1 MENQETIIPE
11 DQKTPPVETKQ
22 PQQLTPA
29 AIKIN
34 AQGLVESK
42 DNGELLRYCH
52 AMVTSEMVPKQ
63 FNTPQ
68 KLFGALMFVRSLGLP
83 DTSIRQVAVIQGVP
97 STFGDLSLAMVQ
109 KSGELSYF
117 LEQWFDDKY
126 DVLSFEN
133 KNLKAEP
140 WGAVCILS
148 RQDSEKQS
156 FSFTLDDARKAGT
169 YPSNSASPWTK
180 HTRIMLRYKAR
191 AIALKSVFADK
202 LNGVSIAEH
211 DFDALPSEEQDIEKL
226 KDVTIQP
233 KGLKKSNFFEGK
245 DE

>member
-1 MENQETIIPE
+1 MENENKDQE
-11 DQKTPPVETKQ
+11 ETKNQ
-22 PQQLTPA
+22 PIENKQVQQLTPA

-34 AQGLVESK
+34 AQGIVDAK
-42 DNGELLRYCH
+42 DNSELLRYCH

-83 DTSIRQVAVIQGVP
+83 DTAIRQVAVIQGVP

-109 KSGELSYF
+109 KSGELTYF
-117 LEQWFDDKY
+117 LEQWFDEKY

-133 KNLKAEP
+133 KNLKAEA

-148 RQDSEKQS
+148 RQNSEKQS

-169 YPSNSASPWTK
+169 YPSNPASPWTK

-211 DFDALPSEEQDIEKL
+211 DFDSLPSEEQDIEKL
-226 KDVTIQP
+226 KDVTE
-233 KGLKKSNFFEGK
+233 KTGLKKSSFF
-245 DE
+245 DEAEV